1 MTDTYLTMM
10 EESLDRKIGVLRAI
24 EAQNEAQREIMK
36 REGEPDTDAFDATVA
51 EKDRL
56 VEEGLKLNDGFD
68 SLYERVREE
77 LNDHKDLYGER
88 IKRMQDKIGEITALS
103 TSIEATEQR
112 NKTLAEKFFAGAKEN
127 LGENRKSAN
136 AAINYYRNMSK
147 SNFYDPQFM
156 DKKN

>member
-1 MTDTYLTMM
+1 MM

-24 EAQNEAQREIMK
+24 EEQNKAQREIMK
-36 REGEPDTDAFDATVA
+36 KEGTPDTEAFDATVA
-51 EKDRL
+51 EKERL
-56 VEEGLKLNDGFD
+56 VEEVLKLNEGFD
-68 SLYERVREE
+68 SLYERVKEE
-77 LNDHKDLYGER
+77 LNDHKDAYRETIR
-88 IKRMQDKIGEITALS
+88 RMQDKISEITALS
-103 TSIEATEQR
+103 TSIEAAEQR
-112 NKTLAEKFFAGAKEN
+112 NKTLAEKFFADAKED

>member
-36 REGEPDTDAFDATVA
+36 REGEPDTDAFDQTVA

-56 VEEGLKLNDGFD
+56 VEEVLKLNDGFD
-68 SLYERVREE
+68 SLYERVKEE

-112 NKTLAEKFFAGAKEN
+112 NKTLAEKFFAGAKESI
-127 LGENRKSAN
+127 GETRKSAN